1 MSFVQM
7 VNSQEHQFAE
17 VGIYAFPLPVS
28 VEATSSLPK
37 YSKDFTFLTSV
48 FFGYP
53 NFELAIA
60 SLHSTLI

>member
-7 VNSQEHQFAE
+7 VNGQEHQFAE
-17 VGIYAFPLPVS
+17 VGICAFPLPVS
-28 VEATSSLPK
+28 IEVTSSLPK
-37 YSKDFTFLTSV
+37 CSKDFTFLTSV

-53 NFELAIA
+53 NFELAIV